1 MKNEIHVLFE
11 NLAGEQAL
19 MKYES
24 SYDVEYIEDEP
35 ATIKFVRIIDSESH
49 WTITKDAAMTILDFK
64 DNDLRISWLNAE
76 PEYLVV
82 KEKPNADDAG
92 EYNGSIESLLREYQI
107 PMNQK
112 QWVGYNMILTRVLI
126 KLKPLFLS

>member
-126 KLKPLFLS
+126 KLKP